1 MIKKILTYYKIPLL
15 ISATVG
21 ITVAALGV
29 ARNAIDIVEIVV
41 GVVFGTFLLDMEF
54 ILYPYLFEPKTDFA
68 KSVFAYMKHK
78 DYAGLIGF
86 INEHKNEIEDKSL
99 NSALFQVILA
109 PFSVFL
115 VYSDASYFV
124 KAFVLSI
131 FANSIYRLIESYFE
145 GTTKEWFWAIK
156 GNPKKEGV
164 LAFIIGMLLV
174 LVFCLWMI

>member
-1 MIKKILTYYKIPLL
+1 MLKKILTYYKIPLL

-21 ITVAALGV
+21 ITIAALGV
-29 ARNAIDIVEIVV
+29 ARNTLDIIEIIV
-41 GVVFGTFLLDMEF
+41 GIITGTFVLHIEY

-68 KSVFAYMKHK
+68 KSIFAYVKHK
-78 DYAGLIGF
+78 DYGGLIGF
-86 INEHKNEIEDKSL
+86 INEHKNEIKDKSL

-115 VYSDASYFV
+115 VYSRASYFV

-131 FANSIYRLIESYFE
+131 FANSIYRLIEAYYD
-145 GTTKEWFWAIK
+145 GTTDQWFWAIK

-164 LAFIIGMLLV
+164 LSFIIVMLLV